1 MKKILYII
9 LPILLFAGVAQAI
22 TAEEILTKVDEN
34 MIAKTSKST
43 SRMIVETRRAT
54 RTMSTVSYAKGN
66 DIAYTEY
73 TAPAREKGTK
83 MLKIKDDL
91 WLYDPSTDRVIQISG
106 NMLKQSVMGSDLS
119 YEDFMDEVE
128 LAKTYTATLQED
140 TIYDERSCYVL
151 SLAAKTDNL
160 TYSKRVIYVDKERLV
175 PLYQELYAKSGK
187 KLKTMRM
194 SKVTKINQRWYPL
207 QVVFKDELK
216 SGNGTTMIVDEVS
229 FDIKI
234 PDHYFTKAM
243 LRK

>member
-66 DIAYTEY
+66 DIAYSEY

-119 YEDFMDEVE
+119 YEDFKIGR
-128 LAKTYTATLQED
+128 ASCR
-140 TIYDERSCYVL
+140 ERV
-151 SLAAKTDNL
+151 
-160 TYSKRVIYVDKERLV
+160 
-175 PLYQELYAKSGK
+175 
-187 KLKTMRM
+187 
-194 SKVTKINQRWYPL
+194 
-207 QVVFKDELK
+207 
-216 SGNGTTMIVDEVS
+216 
-229 FDIKI
+229 
-234 PDHYFTKAM
+234 
-243 LRK
+243 

>member
-1 MKKILYII
+1 MKKILLII
-9 LPILLFAGVAQAI
+9 LPILLFAGTISAI
-22 TAEEILTKVDEN
+22 TAQEILTKVDEN
-34 MIAKTSKST
+34 MTARTTKST
-43 SRMIVETRRAT
+43 ARMIVETRRAT
-54 RTMSTVSYAKGN
+54 RTMSSVSYAKGN
-66 DIAYTEY
+66 DIAFTEY

-128 LAKTYTATLQED
+128 LAKAYAATLKED
-140 TIYDERSCYVL
+140 IIYDGRNCYVL
-151 SLAAKTDNL
+151 SLTARSDNL
-160 TYSKRVIYVDKERLV
+160 AYSKRVIYVDKERLV

-187 KLKTMRM
+187 KLKTMRL
-194 SKVTKINQRWYPL
+194 SKVTKIKGRWYPL

-216 SGNGTTMIVDEVS
+216 SGNGTTMIIDEVA
-229 FDIKI
+229 FDIDI
-234 PDHYFTKAM
+234 PDHYFTKAV